1 MQSVT
6 VAACLLLGG
15 AEAFK
20 SSFASQPRSSNSQVF
35 ASKGKSSP
43 PPAPE
48 SDLKSLALPWAS
60 RPTGLD
66 IVELPGDRGFDPL
79 NLAKSKEEILSYRE
93 AEIKHARLAMLAALG
108 WPAGELF
115 DGKLASKFGL
125 PDLLVRPDGEGIGL
139 EPSLLNGGLGTIP
152 LGYWLFVVGLTSTLE
167 LKIEE
172 LKAQYKA
179 RGIERLPGD
188 FGFDPLG
195 FFPKDAEEQA
205 LMYEKEIKHGRI
217 AMIAI
222 VLFALEEFITRI
234 PVVEENRLFFG
245 LTPNEEI
252 AEEEVV
258 EVARES
264 FSFLGFILKQLFSD
278 RVVTGQ
284 NFDF

>member
-1 MQSVT
+1 MQSLAIT
-6 VAACLLLGG
+6 SCLLFGSAQGFVSQRNVQKSVTHVEAKKG
-15 AEAFK
+15 APVPEVVDRK
-20 SSFASQPRSSNSQVF
+20 S
-35 ASKGKSSP
+35 
-43 PPAPE
+43 
-48 SDLKSLALPWAS
+48 DALPWAA

-66 IVELPGDRGFDPL
+66 IIELPGDRGFDPL
-79 NLAKSKEEILSYRE
+79 NLAKSEEEILSYRE

-115 DGKLASKFGL
+115 DGKIASKFGL

-152 LGYWLFVVGLTSTLE
+152 LAYWLVVLGLTSSLE

-172 LKAQYKA
+172 LKSQYKS
-179 RGIERLPGD
+179 RGIQRLPGD

-195 FFPKDAEEQA
+195 FFPKDPTEQA

-222 VLFALEEFITRI
+222 VLFAVEEFITRI
-234 PVVEENRLFFG
+234 PVVEENRVFFG
-245 LTPNEEI
+245 LTPNEEV

-258 EVARES
+258 EVAKES
-264 FSFLGFILKQLFSD
+264 FSFLGYILKQIFSD
-278 RVVTGQ
+278 KIVPGQ